1 MKTEVAQLKR
11 QFYHKQNE
19 VNRNFHV
26 LHKSWSSS
34 SDFDGR
40 ISSPWF

>member
-1 MKTEVAQLKR
+1 MRVLHKKRWGCKMKTEVAQLKR

-26 LHKSWSSS
+26 LRKS
-34 SDFDGR
+34 
-40 ISSPWF
+40 